1 MNKIFGYD
9 SKAMRF
15 LGKVADLIFLNMLF
29 MICCIPIVTIGAAQA
44 GQYRAVLAMQDPD
57 SEYTWFQAFVKG
69 FKDGFWNIT
78 VASTLM
84 LLLIF
89 AVGINAFMVI
99 FFENAT
105 QDTNSIVWVCLVG
118 AAILMIFYS
127 TMTLFHSRFGCKPW
141 QLLRNGIVVAMF
153 NPLQAIINAV
163 LMWAPLIV
171 FLLDVVVFIQITPLW
186 LLGYYSIVSYF
197 TVRLF
202 RVPFQVLLNN
212 YNEVNGITDENTSE
226 DEAEEDYKEN

>member
-15 LGKVADLIFLNMLF
+15 LSRVSDLLFLNMLF
-29 MICCIPIVTIGAAQA
+29 IVCCIPIFTIGAAQA

-57 SEYTWFQAFVKG
+57 SEYTWSQAFFKG
-69 FKDGFWNIT
+69 FKEGFWNIT
-78 VASTLM
+78 AASTLM
-84 LLLIF
+84 LLLIY

-99 FFENAT
+99 FYEHAT

-141 QLLRNGIVVAMF
+141 QLLRNAVVVALF

-163 LMWAPLIV
+163 LMWVPLIV
-171 FLLDVVVFIQITPLW
+171 FLVDVVIFIYITPLW

-197 TVRLF
+197 SVRLF

-212 YNEVNGITDENTSE
+212 YNEVNGIVEEEEPE
-226 DEAEEDYKEN
+226 DEMDEVGEES

>member
-1 MNKIFGYD
+1 MGKIFGYD

-15 LGKVADLIFLNMLF
+15 LSRVSDLLFLNMLF
-29 MICCIPIVTIGAAQA
+29 ILCCIPIFTIGAAQA

-57 SEYTWFQAFVKG
+57 SDYTWPQAFFMG

-78 VASTLM
+78 IASTIM
-84 LLLIF
+84 LVLIYFVAMNSF
-89 AVGINAFMVI
+89 AVI
-99 FFENAT
+99 FFEQAT
-105 QDTNSIVWVCLVG
+105 KDTNSIVWLCLVG

-141 QLLRNGIVVAMF
+141 QLLRNGIVVSLF

-163 LMWAPLIV
+163 LMWIP
-171 FLLDVVVFIQITPLW
+171 VVVFFVDTAIFIYITPLW

-212 YNEVNGITDENTSE
+212 YNEVNGITEETE
-226 DEAEEDYKEN
+226 DEEDEEI

>member
-1 MNKIFGYD
+1 MGKIFGYD
-9 SKAMRF
+9 SRAMRF
-15 LGKVADLIFLNMLF
+15 LGRVSDLLFLNMLF
-29 MICCIPIVTIGAAQA
+29 ILCCIPIFTIGAAQA

-57 SEYTWFQAFVKG
+57 SDYTWPQAFFMG

-78 VASTLM
+78 IASTIM
-84 LLLIF
+84 LVLIYFVAMNSF
-89 AVGINAFMVI
+89 AVI
-99 FFENAT
+99 FFEQAT
-105 QDTNSIVWVCLVG
+105 KDTNSIVWLRLVG
-118 AAILMIFYS
+118 AAIQMIFYS

-141 QLLRNGIVVAMF
+141 QLLRNGIVVSLF

-163 LMWAPLIV
+163 LMWIPVVIFFVYTAI
-171 FLLDVVVFIQITPLW
+171 FLYITPLW

-212 YNEVNGITDENTSE
+212 YNEVNGITEETE
-226 DEAEEDYKEN
+226 DEEDEEI

>member
-15 LGKVADLIFLNMLF
+15 LGKVADLIFLNMLY

-89 AVGINAFMVI
+89 VVGINAFMVI
-99 FFENAT
+99 FYEKAT

-163 LMWAPLIV
+163 LMWVPLIV

>member
-1 MNKIFGYD
+1 MEEIDCLKCDVPIDCKEPGNLPILGDDRWIHMVVRGEALGQFNVD
-9 SKAMRF
+9 RF
-15 LGKVADLIFLNMLF
+15 QL
-29 MICCIPIVTIGAAQA
+29 
-44 GQYRAVLAMQDPD
+44 VL
-57 SEYTWFQAFVKG
+57 
-69 FKDGFWNIT
+69 
-78 VASTLM
+78 
-84 LLLIF
+84 F

-99 FFENAT
+99 FYENAT

-127 TMTLFHSRFGCKPW
+127 TMTLFHSRVGCKPW

-171 FLLDVVVFIQITPLW
+171 FLLDVVIFIYITPLW

-226 DEAEEDYKEN
+226 DEAEEDYEEN

>member
-1 MNKIFGYD
+1 MGKIFGYD

-15 LGKVADLIFLNMLF
+15 LGRVSDLLFLNMLF
-29 MICCIPIVTIGAAQA
+29 ILCCIPIFTIGAAQA

-57 SEYTWFQAFVKG
+57 SDYTWPQAFFKG

-78 VASTLM
+78 IVSTIMLVLIYFVAMNS
-84 LLLIF
+84 F
-89 AVGINAFMVI
+89 AVI
-99 FFENAT
+99 FFEQAT
-105 QDTNSIVWVCLVG
+105 KDTNSIVWLCLVR
-118 AAILMIFYS
+118 AALLMIFYS

-141 QLLRNGIVVAMF
+141 QLLRNGIVVSLF

-163 LMWAPLIV
+163 LMWIP
-171 FLLDVVVFIQITPLW
+171 VVIFFVDTAIFIYITPLW

-212 YNEVNGITDENTSE
+212 YNEVNGITEETE
-226 DEAEEDYKEN
+226 DEEDEEI